1 MKRAWQLLKNTF
13 ESNTRKSKI
22 KMLRLANHHL
32 GKLAAASGD
41 PEILVMYNNFKG
53 SVENYQALMTKWLST
68 LGIKK
73 GNTKTWSNLL
83 QELSK
88 VWINSW
94 QGKAFA
100 NFPRGTVQAFAIF
113 PHNKKPFQKGKYDER
128 IQAVETLVKTL
139 ESYPVLA
146 SLRAEVSEN
155 LASLEAARSAQNSKK
170 DKASNHSSDLEKQR
184 VALADIMDDNFCLL
198 KVKYRKKPK
207 MLPLFFDSALLHKQ
221 VKDTDAIFQFKSNVE
236 GKMTAAIPLPAKLE
250 MSTKAMC
257 SLANQSKKSSLK
269 FFFSANASASDGAVT
284 ITVPPNEQAERS
296 AAEAAWSP
304 RCGYLIIKNMGM
316 ETAQFSLRVTEAVK
330 A

>member
-1 MKRAWQLLKNTF
+1 MKRVWQLLKNTF

-32 GKLAAASGD
+32 SMLAAASDD
-41 PEILVMYNNFKG
+41 PEILVMYNNFNG
-53 SVENYQALMTKWLST
+53 LVENYQDLMSKWLST

-94 QGKAFA
+94 QGKVFA
-100 NFPRGTVQAFAIF
+100 VYPKGTATALELFPD
-113 PHNKKPFQKGKYDER
+113 NKKPFQKGKFDQR
-128 IQAVETLVKTL
+128 IHAIGVLVTSLKRHPELAAVK
-139 ESYPVLA
+139 
-146 SLRAEVSEN
+146 AEVSEN
-155 LASLEAARSAQNSKK
+155 LASLKAARSAQNSKK
-170 DKASNHSSDLEKQR
+170 AKSSHLSSDVEIQR

-198 KVKYRKKPK
+198 KVKYRKQPK
-207 MLPLFFDSALLHKQ
+207 MLPLFFNSALLHKQ
-221 VKDTDAIFQFKSNVE
+221 VKDTDAIFQFKGNVE
-236 GKMTAAIPLPAKLE
+236 GKMTAAILLPTKLE

-304 RCGYLIIKNMGM
+304 RCRYIIVKNMGM